1 LFYELAALKPSA
13 YMGVMVGGGASD
25 ATSRLTV
32 KNIIRCKE
40 AKVKKILLLSFVV
53 ALLCTGTGT
62 SLAVDWGTGPG
73 CSAIG
78 DVDVTALTSGDT
90 FTGRIGTT
98 GVSGFNK
105 QGAAADDTDAD
116 GLTDSM
122 ESCINDALYG
132 HCGDIDTDDSV
143 AITVT
148 PLDTKGNNNNKQ
160 WFTVTFFDVSGCAVT
175 ACSDHADNDGD
186 LLIDYPEDPDCADY
200 SDNTEAP

>member
-1 LFYELAALKPSA
+1 
-13 YMGVMVGGGASD
+13 MGVMVGGGASD

-32 KNIIRCKE
+32 KIIIRCKE
-40 AKVKKILLLSFVV
+40 AKVKKILLLSFVIT
-53 ALLCTGTGT
+53 LLCAGTGT

-78 DVDVTALTSGDT
+78 DVDVTALTNGDT

-98 GVSGFNK
+98 GVSGVNK
-105 QGAAADDTDAD
+105 QGAEADDTDGD

-132 HCGDIDTDDSV
+132 HCGDIDTVDSA

-148 PLDTKGNNNNKQ
+148 PLATEGNNNNKQ
-160 WFTVTFFDVSGCAVT
+160 WFTVTFVDVSGCAVT
-175 ACSDHADNDGD
+175 ACSDHVDNDGD
-186 LLIDYPEDPDCADY
+186 TLIDYPEDPDCDNY
-200 SDNTEAP
+200 SDNTEAPPAQ